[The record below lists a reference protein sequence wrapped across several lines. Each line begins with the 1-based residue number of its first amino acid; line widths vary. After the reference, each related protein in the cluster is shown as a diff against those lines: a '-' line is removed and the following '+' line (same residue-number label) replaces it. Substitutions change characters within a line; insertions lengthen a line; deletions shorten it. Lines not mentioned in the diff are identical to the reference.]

1 MLSFCAVDSRSR
13 LVLTL
18 STPLSSRDKVSVG
31 STMKSRSRLYTVWAM
46 SGDPDALWVVEEGE
60 RTTVGASE
68 RGLDGGISMGSDDAM
83 SVDGVWVSNVDDIT
97 KEDD

>member
-1 MLSFCAVDSRSR
+1 M
-13 LVLTL
+13 
-18 STPLSSRDKVSVG
+18 
-31 STMKSRSRLYTVWAM
+31 
-46 SGDPDALWVVEEGE
+46 GE
-60 RTTVGASE
+60 KTTVGASE